1 MKRAIFLLLFYF
13 SLTIHAQTTSTKL
26 TRAELYDKVLGALVG
41 SAIGDAMGAGVEMW
55 GRDYMQMNYGFI
67 EKPENMVR
75 EPSAEGPWA
84 LNLPAGGTT
93 DDTRWKKLAV
103 DYLLT
108 QKAELNDVDF
118 ANHFLKEYRNS
129 IKQFKSIEG
138 TNAELFE
145 ANLRTVNWLQEWA
158 QVAEPFAKQDLR
170 GYSAALNRFY
180 GGEMVCAGLLY
191 APAVGAF
198 YPAEPQRAYQ
208 EMYKISLFDVGY
220 ARDISA
226 ITAAMTAAA
235 MAKNATPETIL
246 NTLRDIDPQ
255 QFFKARLVSRT
266 AYRQLIFA
274 KEIVFQANKSQKKD
288 VDLTKIA
295 FPKSQKWDTLTLARL
310 YKAYELLDAKNQDM
324 PFHAGE
330 IHLINLTALLF
341 CNFDFEKS
349 LAFVINYGRDNDTVG
364 AVTGGILGAY
374 WGAKNLPKQA
384 VADVLRT
391 NKELLQTDFEALAN
405 RLTDQILK

>member
-266 AYRQLIFA
+266 AYRQLMFA

>member
-1 MKRAIFLLLFYF
+1 MIRFFFLLCL
-13 SLTIHAQTTSTKL
+13 SVTVQAQTLPNKP

-41 SAIGDAMGAGVEMW
+41 SAIGDAMGAPVEMW

-67 EKPENMVR
+67 EKPDTMVR
-75 EPSAEGPWA
+75 EPSAEGPW
-84 LNLPAGGTT
+84 LYNLPAGGTT
-93 DDTRWKKLAV
+93 DDTRSKKLTV
-103 DYLLT
+103 QYLFT
-108 QKAELNDVDF
+108 QKASLNDIDF

-129 IKQFKSIEG
+129 IKQLKSTEG
-138 TNAELFE
+138 TQAEPFE
-145 ANLRTVNWLQEWA
+145 ANLRAVNWLQEWA

-191 APAVGAF
+191 APAVGVF
-198 YPAEPQRAYQ
+198 YPADPQRAYQ

-235 MAKNATPETIL
+235 MSKNATPESVL
-246 NTLRDIDPQ
+246 NSLRDIDPQ
-255 QFFKARLVSRT
+255 QFFKSRLVGRT
-266 AYRQLIFA
+266 AYRQLMFA
-274 KEIVFQANKSQKKD
+274 REIVFQANKLQKKD
-288 VDLTKIA
+288 IDLTKIA
-295 FPKSQKWDTLTLARL
+295 FPKSQNWDTLTLARL

-349 LAFVINYGRDNDTVG
+349 MAFVINYGRDNDTVG

-374 WGAKNLPKQA
+374 WGAKKLPKQA
-384 VADVLRT
+384 VEQVLTT
-391 NKELLQTDFEALAN
+391 NKNLLQTDFEALAN
-405 RLTDQILK
+405 QLTDQILAR